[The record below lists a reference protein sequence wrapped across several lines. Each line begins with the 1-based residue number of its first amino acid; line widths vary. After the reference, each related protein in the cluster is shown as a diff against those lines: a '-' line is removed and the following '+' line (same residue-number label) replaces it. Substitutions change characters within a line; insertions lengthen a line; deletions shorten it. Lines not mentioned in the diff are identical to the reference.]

1 MIIISLKNL
10 FVKQN
15 FKNTLI
21 KEGHHVSKF
30 GFYFSASICIAFE
43 NRMMMNLKFFLSSQ
57 TLVMFTVFI
66 LNSERS
72 LSIEEDGPDSERP
85 LLQLTQLS
93 VQIPVYLFIF
103 QTQQFSTE
111 CKESNS
117 GLESIYTISGLH
129 LTHYKAE

>member
-1 MIIISLKNL
+1 
-10 FVKQN
+10 
-15 FKNTLI
+15 
-21 KEGHHVSKF
+21 
-30 GFYFSASICIAFE
+30 
-43 NRMMMNLKFFLSSQ
+43 MMMNFFFFSSQ

-111 CKESNS
+111 CKESNI
-117 GLESIYTISGLH
+117 LRAI
-129 LTHYKAE
+129 AV

>member
-10 FVKQN
+10 FFKQS

-30 GFYFSASICIAFE
+30 GFYFSATICIAFE
-43 NRMMMNLKFFLSSQ
+43 NRMMMNFFFFFSSQ
-57 TLVMFTVFI
+57 TLLMFTVFI

-111 CKESNS
+111 CKESNI
-117 GLESIYTISGLH
+117 LRAI
-129 LTHYKAE
+129 AV

>member
-10 FVKQN
+10 FVKQS

-43 NRMMMNLKFFLSSQ
+43 NRMMMNFFFFFIFFF
-57 TLVMFTVFI
+57 MFTVFI

-85 LLQLTQLS
+85 LLQWTQLS

-111 CKESNS
+111 CKESNI
-117 GLESIYTISGLH
+117 LRAI
-129 LTHYKAE
+129 AV